1 MSEIPHALRKAGI
14 KQVNTNRDADQQ
26 IQIKD
31 GLIGLFFGEELA
43 QRLIARQ
50 QRRKQHNG

>member
-14 KQVNTNRDADQQ
+14 KQVNTNRSADQH

-43 QRLIARQ
+43 QRS
-50 QRRKQHNG
+50 

>member
-1 MSEIPHALRKAGI
+1 MNEIPSALRKAGI
-14 KQVNTNRDADQQ
+14 KQVTTNRSTQQ
-26 IQIKD
+26 EVHIKD

-50 QRRKQHNG
+50 KQRKQHG

>member
-1 MSEIPHALRKAGI
+1 VSEIPHALRKAGI
-14 KQVNTNRDADQQ
+14 KQVNTNRSADQH